1 MLVGKGV
8 GESCVIK
15 RRPVIGIVDDDVSF
29 REALADLVESFGF
42 PAVSF
47 SSAQDFLLATC
58 AAHLQCLITDVQMP
72 GMDGLELQAYLNAS
86 GRNLPIVFVTG
97 YPDPQVKVRA
107 LKAGAVGLLAK
118 PFETDDLL
126 RHLMTALNIAFP
138 SA

>member
-1 MLVGKGV
+1 V
-8 GESCVIK
+8 GESLLIK
-15 RRPVIGIVDDDVSF
+15 RRPVVGIVDDDASF
-29 REALADLVESFGF
+29 REALADLVESFGL
-42 PAVSF
+42 PTASF

-72 GMDGLELQAYLNAS
+72 GMDGLELQEYLTAS

-97 YPDPQVKVRA
+97 QTDPQIKVRA
-107 LKAGAVGLLAK
+107 LKAGAVGLLHK
-118 PFETDDLL
+118 PFQTEDLV